1 MKPGRKPAS
10 DAQKLARGTAR
21 RDRSTGMGDI
31 VSPSDLPQQPDWLTP
46 GGQAQWLDN
55 IGRVSGRAGESD
67 SVMFGTFCNLAA
79 ACASAWEAGAV
90 PPAAHLAELRR
101 LGEMFGLT
109 GAGSRPAGT
118 KAPQQNAFL
127 RRRPD

>member
-1 MKPGRKPAS
+1 MKPGRKRVPSAE
-10 DAQKLARGTAR
+10 KVARGTNQPCR
-21 RDRSTGMGDI
+21 RLPSVSV
-31 VSPSDLPQQPDWLTP
+31 VSPSDLPQQPDWLTE

-55 IGRVSGRAGESD
+55 IGRVSGLAGEAD

-79 ACASAWEAGAV
+79 ACGAAWGACDV

-101 LGEMFGLT
+101 LAELFGLT
-109 GAGSRPAGT
+109 GPSSRPVKDKPLTG
-118 KAPQQNAFL
+118 NAFT